1 MVLVIGDVLTPG
13 GGALGDGDV
22 AHEMVVGRTVPV
34 LVAVRRVVHVAR
46 TIHTSPVNHSAGPFV
61 VGFLG

>member
-22 AHEMVVGRTVPV
+22 AHEMVVGSTVLV

-46 TIHTSPVNHSAGPFV
+46 TKLED
-61 VGFLG
+61 GFAP

>member
-22 AHEMVVGRTVPV
+22 AHEMVVGRPVPV
-34 LVAVRRVVHVAR
+34 LVAVRRVVHVAG
-46 TIHTSPVNHSAGPFV
+46 AKLED
-61 VGFLG
+61 GFAP